1 MNYILIGE
9 IVNTHGLKGELRILS
24 DFKFKQEVFKED
36 QTIYLGKRKQ
46 EMVIKSYRPHKAYD
60 MITFKGIDSIDS
72 AIIFKTDQVFINRD
86 DLKIDGYVNEDIV
99 GLQVYNDDTL
109 IGVVDSIMKSPKDD
123 ILVIKSKSKKHLIPF
138 IDEFVIKVDLNKKEI
153 RIKVIEGLLNDN

>member
-9 IVNTHGLKGELRILS
+9 IVNTHGLKGELRLLS
-24 DFKFKQEVFKED
+24 EFRFKKDVFKEG
-36 QTIYLGKRKQ
+36 QTVYLGKRKQ

-60 MITFKGIDSIDS
+60 MITFEGIDSIDA

-99 GLQVYNDDTL
+99 GLQVYNGDTL

-123 ILVIKSKSKKHLIPF
+123 ILVIKSKTQKHLIPF
-138 IDEFVIKVDLNKKEI
+138 IDEFVINVDLNRKEVK
-153 RIKVIEGLLNDN
+153 IKIIEGLLNDN